1 MTEGSG
7 LVDRLRDGDEA
18 AYREVVRLHHA
29 GLVRLAQAFCGVRA
43 TAEEVVQ
50 DAWVAVFTGIDGYV
64 GAAPL
69 RSWIAGIVVNLAR
82 KRGVRDGRMRSFSDL
97 AWQEAADGA
106 PAPDSERFRA
116 DGAWADPPTPW
127 DGLTPERE
135 VGGRQMLEH
144 LAVAVEALP
153 PAQRAVVLL
162 CDVEGHDAAEV
173 CRMLDITHG
182 NMRVLLH
189 RARARLRARMEAL
202 ARTEA
207 AGATIETAAWSG
219 GRRRGRP
226 L

>member
-1 MTEGSG
+1 MTEDSG
-7 LVDRLRDGDEA
+7 LVDRLRRGDEA

-50 DAWVAVFTGIDGYV
+50 DAWVAVFTGIEGYV

-97 AWQEAADGA
+97 ARQEAADGVS
-106 PAPDSERFRA
+106 APDSDRFRA
-116 DGAWADPPTPW
+116 DGGWADPPAPW

-144 LAVAVEALP
+144 LAAAVEALP

-162 CDVEGHDAAEV
+162 CDVDGHDTAEV
-173 CRMLDITHG
+173 CRMLGITHG

-189 RARARLRARMEAL
+189 RARTRLRARMEAL

-207 AGATIETAAWSG
+207 PGATIEAAPWSG
-219 GRRRGRP
+219 ARRRGRP